1 MSKKQPACCQPVEKK
16 GKGLFA
22 GLLYGLIP
30 HTFCIAFI
38 LLSVIGATAAATLLR
53 SILLV
58 PYLFQMMIGLSLAFA
73 TLSAVMYLRRL
84 GYLSLDGARTK
95 WRYLGLLYG
104 TTIAI
109 NLLLFLVVFP
119 AVANAT
125 PRVQAQDLPT
135 SSQST
140 AAPAAL
146 PTSTKQVSLD
156 VEIPCSG
163 HAPLISGDL
172 LQLKGV
178 LAVHFVLPNRFVVD
192 YDPQQVT
199 LEQIQALEIFKT
211 YKATPVS

>member
-1 MSKKQPACCQPVEKK
+1 MSQKPACCQPVEKK
-16 GKGLFA
+16 GKGLVA

-73 TLSAVMYLRRL
+73 TLSAVMYLRRM
-84 GYLSLDGARTK
+84 GYLSLAGARTK
-95 WRYLGLLYG
+95 WRYLGVLYG

-125 PRVQAQDLPT
+125 PRVQAQGVPA
-135 SSQST
+135 SSQATS
-140 AAPAAL
+140 APTAL
-146 PTSTKQVSLD
+146 PASTRQVILE

-163 HAPLISGDL
+163 HATLISSDL
-172 LQLKGV
+172 YLLKGV
-178 LAVHFVLPNRFVVD
+178 LAVHYDQPNRFTVD
-192 YDPQQVT
+192 YNSELVT
-199 LEQIQALEIFKT
+199 LERILALEIFKSF
-211 YKATPVS
+211 AARPVS

>member
-1 MSKKQPACCQPVEKK
+1 MSQKPACCQPVEKK
-16 GKGLFA
+16 GKGLFT

-84 GYLSLDGARTK
+84 GYLSLAGARTK
-95 WRYLGLLYG
+95 WRYLGVLYG

-109 NLLLFLVVFP
+109 NLLLFLVIFP

-125 PRVQAQDLPT
+125 PRVQAQGVPV
-135 SSQST
+135 SSPAT
-140 AAPAAL
+140 GAPVAL
-146 PTSTKQVSLD
+146 PASTKQVILE

-163 HAPLISGDL
+163 HATLISSDL
-172 LQLKGV
+172 YLLKGV
-178 LAVHFVLPNRFVVD
+178 LAVHYDQPNRFTVD
-192 YDPQQVT
+192 YDSELVT
-199 LEQIQALEIFKT
+199 LERILGLEIFKSFT
-211 YKATPVS
+211 ARPVS

>member
-1 MSKKQPACCQPVEKK
+1 MSQKPACCQPVEKK
-16 GKGLFA
+16 GKGLVA

-73 TLSAVMYLRRL
+73 TFSAVIYLRRQEQ
-84 GYLSLDGARTK
+84 LSLAGVRNK

-104 TTIAI
+104 TTIAL

-125 PRVQAQDLPT
+125 PRVQAQGVPANGQAVSALAV
-135 SSQST
+135 QS
-140 AAPAAL
+140 AN
-146 PTSTKQVSLD
+146 TKQVILE
-156 VEIPCSG
+156 VQIPCSG
-163 HAPLISGDL
+163 HASLISGDL
-172 LQLKGV
+172 YLLKGV
-178 LAVHFVLPNRFVVD
+178 LSVNYQEPKRFVVD
-192 YDPQQVT
+192 YDSDAVT
-199 LEQIQALEIFKT
+199 LEQILGLEIFKSFAA
-211 YKATPVS
+211 KPVS

>member
-1 MSKKQPACCQPVEKK
+1 MSQKPACCQPVEKK
-16 GKGLFA
+16 GKGLVA

-38 LLSVIGATAAATLLR
+38 LLSVIGATAAATLLH

-84 GYLSLDGARTK
+84 GYLSLAGARTK
-95 WRYLGLLYG
+95 WRYLSVLYG

-125 PRVQAQDLPT
+125 PRVRAQGVPVDGQT
-135 SSQST
+135 VS
-140 AAPAAL
+140 APAAL
-146 PTSTKQVSLD
+146 PASTRQVVLE

-163 HAPLISGDL
+163 HASLISGDL
-172 LQLKGV
+172 YLLKGV
-178 LAVHFVLPNRFVVD
+178 LVVNYQAPKRFVVD
-192 YDPQQVT
+192 YDSDVVT
-199 LEQIQALEIFKT
+199 LEQILGLEIFRSFAAK
-211 YKATPVS
+211 PVS

>member
-1 MSKKQPACCQPVEKK
+1 MPQKPACCQPVEKK
-16 GKGLFA
+16 GKGLFT

-38 LLSVIGATAAATLLR
+38 LLSVIGATAASTLLR

-58 PYLFQMMIGLSLAFA
+58 PYLFQIMIGLSVVFA
-73 TLSAVMYLRRL
+73 TLSAVIYLRRM
-84 GYLSLDGARTK
+84 GYLSLTGARTK
-95 WRYLGLLYG
+95 WRYLGVLYG

-125 PRVQAQDLPT
+125 PRVQAQGLPA
-135 SSQST
+135 SGQT
-140 AAPAAL
+140 AGAPAAL
-146 PTSTKQVSLD
+146 PANTQQVSLD

-172 LQLKGV
+172 LSLKGV
-178 LAVHFVLPNRFVVD
+178 LAVRFELPSRFVVD
-192 YDPQQVT
+192 YDPAQVT
-199 LEQIQALEIFKT
+199 LEQILALEIFKT
-211 YKATPVS
+211 YKASPVS